1 MRKLMRKASEIAE
14 KGSNTEPWMVPKI
27 NKNPQ
32 KRRPRKR
39 FEKIEKIMKKIF
51 RKASAFGRTNRGRN
65 IIRAT
70 QPANRLSE
78 WSL

>member
-1 MRKLMRKASEIAE
+1 
-14 KGSNTEPWMVPKI
+14 MVPKI

-39 FEKIEKIMKKIF
+39 FEKVEQKYEKYF
-51 RKASAFGRTNRGRN
+51 PGAEAFGRTNRGRN

-70 QPANRLSE
+70 QPTNQPTDYLNGRSN
-78 WSL
+78 SLPLYCCKRRSKN